1 MLPVR
6 RFMLASLM
14 ALLLPSSATA
24 GGWWSFVETDRS
36 TVAVGQQVKADAEVL
51 FSSIRAAREAQGDR
65 FYVYALRGL
74 DYSIVR
80 RAMNKPSP
88 EDWWSLGKADAVEL
102 GRVVLRVP
110 EANLGQA
117 RASFTVPELP
127 PATYSLMFCDADCA
141 HPLGDVVPT
150 RDFTV
155 VADPATAEMAKRTA
169 RLEKRLARQAQSLA
183 AARTAARSARTSARS
198 ARTAVVNTEAEL
210 RALDERLRAL
220 DREVAEAAS
229 SSRSS
234 HWAFAG
240 WAIAGALAGAFAF
253 AMLRRPS
260 AKKPS
265 GAFDG
270 GRPSDGELRDLIISQ
285 RSRSRPPRVRA

>member
-1 MLPVR
+1 MLTAR

-14 ALLLPSSATA
+14 ALLLPSSAAA

-36 TVAVGQQVKADAEVL
+36 TVAVGQRVKAEAEVL
-51 FSSIRAAREAQGDR
+51 FSSIRAAREAQGDP

-88 EDWWSLGKADAVEL
+88 KDWWSLEVADAVEL

-110 EANLGQA
+110 EANFGRA
-117 RASFTVPELP
+117 RASFTVPALP

-141 HPLGDVVPT
+141 HPLADVVPT

-155 VADPATAEMAKRTA
+155 VADPATAELAKRTA
-169 RLEKRLARQAQSLA
+169 RLEERLERQAQSLA
-183 AARTAARSARTSARS
+183 AARTAARSART
-198 ARTAVVNTEAEL
+198 AVVNTEAEL
-210 RALDERLRAL
+210 RDLSERLRAL

-229 SSRSS
+229 SSRPSP
-234 HWAFAG
+234 WAFAG
-240 WAIAGALAGAFAF
+240 WAIAGAFAGAFAF

-265 GAFDG
+265 SAFDG
-270 GRPSDGELRDLIISQ
+270 GRPSDEELRDLVISQ